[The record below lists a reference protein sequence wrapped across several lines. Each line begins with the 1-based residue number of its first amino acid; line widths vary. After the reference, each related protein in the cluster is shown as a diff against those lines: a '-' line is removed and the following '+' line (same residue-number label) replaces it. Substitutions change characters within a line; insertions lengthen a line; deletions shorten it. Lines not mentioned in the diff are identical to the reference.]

1 MNANVIIKPVI
12 TEKATKLSEKR
23 NTYTFRVNKEAN
35 KLEIKKAVEKLYN
48 VHVEDVG
55 TATNPGKAKI
65 RQTKQGIARG
75 LKPSYK
81 KAYVTVKNG
90 ESIDFYGTV

>member
-1 MNANVIIKPVI
+1 MNPNVIVRPVI
-12 TEKATKLSEKR
+12 TEKATKLSEKK
-23 NTYTFRVNKEAN
+23 NTYVFRVEKEAN
-35 KLEIKKAVEKLYN
+35 KLEIKKAVEAIYG
-48 VHVEDVG
+48 VHVEDIS
-55 TATNPGKAKI
+55 TATNPGKAKV

-90 ESIDFYGTV
+90 ESIDFYGTA